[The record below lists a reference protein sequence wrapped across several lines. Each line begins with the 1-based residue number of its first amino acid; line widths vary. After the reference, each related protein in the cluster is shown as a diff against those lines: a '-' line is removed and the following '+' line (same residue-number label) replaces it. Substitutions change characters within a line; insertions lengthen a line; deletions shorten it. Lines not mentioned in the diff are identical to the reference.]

1 MKTLNIGLFGCG
13 TVGSGVYHILEEQRA
28 SIAAQTG
35 TILAI
40 KKVCVLHPEKERP
53 VRLPRE
59 IVTTNGDDL
68 LDDPEIDIIVEVI
81 GGEQEALGIIS
92 RALVNGK
99 RVVTANKVVVSKY
112 LPLLRGLEDRH
123 GGHLF
128 YGASVC
134 GSVPILKVIDETLL
148 TDRVLS
154 LRGVINGSTNFI
166 LSRLAEGLSKEGA
179 LRLAAERGFLEA
191 DPTADI
197 SGADAAHKLSILAYH
212 AFGIHVPPSEIA
224 TTGIEGVTVA
234 DVEEARAGGRT
245 IKLVAEA
252 LFEEK
257 GLRLS
262 VAPRAIPQDDPLA
275 SVTDEVNIVEVVCR
289 GIGAQRF
296 TGKGA
301 GSIPTANA
309 VVSDLLDLLG
319 DRRYRRQ
326 RSEAPCLIPS
336 LLADCPPRRLGEPEH
351 TTRTDRALTVC

>member
-1 MKTLNIGLFGCG
+1 MREEAAYAELRRALGGEINVYYRRRIENAGRKAGNIEDWVKRFGG
-13 TVGSGVYHILEEQRA
+13 GYDVFVILDGDSIMSGVAL
-28 SIAAQTG
+28 
-35 TILAI
+35 
-40 KKVCVLHPEKERP
+40 
-53 VRLPRE
+53 VRL
-59 IVTTNGDDL
+59 
-68 LDDPEIDIIVEVI
+68 
-81 GGEQEALGIIS
+81 A
-92 RALVNGK
+92 RAM
-99 RVVTANKVVVSKY
+99 
-112 LPLLRGLEDRH
+112 
-123 GGHLF
+123 
-128 YGASVC
+128 
-134 GSVPILKVIDETLL
+134 
-148 TDRVLS
+148 
-154 LRGVINGSTNFI
+154 
-166 LSRLAEGLSKEGA
+166 
-179 LRLAAERGFLEA
+179 EA

-319 DRRYRRQ
+319 GRRYRRQ